1 MNGQQRKGLGVRIF
15 FFFNSKAEAAENV
28 TRTMKFGHLV
38 SVNSYDL
45 GTVRPNKLKCESL
58 EKRRVYCRVMQRDWW
73 LRHTKKIPQFLNW
86 F

>member
-1 MNGQQRKGLGVRIF
+1 M
-15 FFFNSKAEAAENV
+15 
-28 TRTMKFGHLV
+28 
-38 SVNSYDL
+38 NSYDL

>member
-1 MNGQQRKGLGVRIF
+1 MRI

-45 GTVRPNKLKCESL
+45 GTVRPNKLKCESS
-58 EKRRVYCRVMQRDWW
+58 EKRVYSRVMQRDWW
-73 LRHTKKIPQFLNW
+73 LRHTQKNTPVPELVLVNKC
-86 F
+86 